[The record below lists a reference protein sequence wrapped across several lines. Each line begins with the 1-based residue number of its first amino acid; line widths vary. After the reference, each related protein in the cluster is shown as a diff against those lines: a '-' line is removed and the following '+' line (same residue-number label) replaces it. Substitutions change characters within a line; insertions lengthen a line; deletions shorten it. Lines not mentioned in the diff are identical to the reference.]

1 MGKTFNAAQRAA
13 RKGKKRQQ
21 RRKVAQQ
28 HVQEYRDIKYAPRS
42 VAVATLARVERR
54 EQVNKQKHHTRK
66 ADRNY
71 ERETQRNTA
80 ENSQGAETR

>member
-21 RRKVAQQ
+21 RRKVAKQ
-28 HVQEYRDIKYAPRS
+28 HIQEYRDIKYAPRD
-42 VAVATLARVERR
+42 VAMATLERVENRERR
-54 EQVNKQKHHTRK
+54 NKLKHHTRK

-71 ERETQRNTA
+71 ERETQHNT
-80 ENSQGAETR
+80 EKNS